1 MSKLLSPD
9 PERRPETMTDVLTH
23 PFFTGSRGADYAA
36 IEAKLDELLA
46 VTKRIDERTLELRG
60 LQYATL
66 AAIDKGFRQ
75 VKRRIKEVSDCMV
88 PPVFVIIPAEP
99 SSANSVAPEAGGDS
113 FIREGWA
120 ATQREAQAS
129 SRACKAQHS
138 LETSLLPHHHA
149 R

>member
-1 MSKLLSPD
+1 MA
-9 PERRPETMTDVLTH
+9 RVLTH

-36 IEAKLDELLA
+36 IEGKLDELLA

-88 PPVFVIIPAEP
+88 PTVFVIIPAEP
-99 SSANSVAPEAGGDS
+99 SSANRVIAAAFEADS
-113 FIREGWA
+113 LREGWA
-120 ATQREAQAS
+120 AARKEAKAS
-129 SRACKAQHS
+129 V
-138 LETSLLPHHHA
+138 LLIS
-149 R
+149 